1 VTVTDAV
8 AAGMRA
14 QLERRRA
21 RLRDGDG
28 RLGWKIGLNDPKVME
43 RLGLE
48 RPVVGHLLASAR
60 HDPGEALSL
69 AGTTS
74 PAIEPEVAIHLDDD
88 GQVAGVG
95 PALEL
100 IDAAPPFEDLEAII
114 AGNIFHRAVVLG
126 PTAPL
131 ELLPKRVT
139 VARNGAE
146 ELAAE
151 VAVDVAGTVALV
163 AERLDAAG
171 ERLEAGDRI
180 IAGSLTPAVPVAAGD
195 HLIADFGELGA
206 LEIRFTD

>member
-1 VTVTDAV
+1 VNAAV

-21 RLRDGDG
+21 RLHDGDR
-28 RLGWKIGLNDPKVME
+28 RLGWKIGLNDPKAME
-43 RLGLE
+43 RLGLD
-48 RPVVGHLLASAR
+48 RPVVGHLLDSRR

-88 GQVAGVG
+88 GQLAGVG

-100 IDAAPPFEDLEAII
+100 IDAAPPFEDLERII
-114 AGNIFHRAVVLG
+114 ADNIFHRAVVLG
-126 PTAPL
+126 PAASVAK
-131 ELLPKRVT
+131 LPKRVR

-146 ELAAE
+146 ERAGD
-151 VAVDVAGTVALV
+151 VAVDLAGTVALV

-171 ERLEAGDRI
+171 ERLEAGDHI
-180 IAGSLTPAVPVAAGD
+180 IAGSLTPAVRVVPGD
-195 HLIADFGELGA
+195 HLTADFGELGE
-206 LEIRFTD
+206 LTIRFTD